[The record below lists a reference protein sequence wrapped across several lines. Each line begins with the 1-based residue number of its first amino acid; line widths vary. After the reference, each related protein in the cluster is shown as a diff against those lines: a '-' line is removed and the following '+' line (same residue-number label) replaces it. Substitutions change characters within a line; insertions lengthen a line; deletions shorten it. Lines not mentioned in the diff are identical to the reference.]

1 MLFEA
6 MDLGAT
12 FVFAISGATSGV
24 RRRLDLFGVLVV
36 AWAAGV
42 AGGIARDLLIG
53 AVPPAAIAQWHYLAA
68 TIAAGLLGF
77 FASTL
82 IARLKTPVLLFDA
95 AGLCLF
101 SVTGTEK
108 ALAWGLDP
116 VMAAVL
122 GMITCIGGGVA
133 RDLLTLQIPTV
144 LRAELYAVA
153 ALAGAG
159 SLSLGFAL
167 GLPHRPVALFA
178 AGLCLFLRPCRFT
191 GAGVC
196 RSPGGRQGSF
206 LKKLTNFRAATRVIR
221 RRRPCRSCG

>member
-167 GLPHRPVALFA
+167 GLSHRPVALFA
-178 AGLCLFLRPCRFT
+178 AGLCLFLRLMSIYRGWRLPIARRT
-191 GAGVC
+191 
-196 RSPGGRQGSF
+196 
-206 LKKLTNFRAATRVIR
+206 TRKF
-221 RRRPCRSCG
+221 PEETD

>member
-42 AGGIARDLLIG
+42 SGGIARDLLIG
-53 AVPPAAIAQWHYLAA
+53 AVPPAAIANWHYLVA
-68 TIAAGLLGF
+68 TVAAGLVGF
-77 FASTL
+77 FASSL
-82 IARLKTPVLLFDA
+82 IDRLHTPVLLFDA
-95 AGLCLF
+95 GGLCLF
-101 SVTGTEK
+101 SVVGTQK

-116 VMAAVL
+116 VMAAIL

-133 RDLLTLQIPTV
+133 RDLLTLQVPVV

-153 ALAGAG
+153 GLAGAG
-159 SLSLGFAL
+159 SISVGFVL
-167 GLPHRPVALFA
+167 GLPMWPVALFG
-178 AGLCLFLRPCRFT
+178 AGLCFFLRLMSIYRGWRLPLPR
-191 GAGVC
+191 AMYKL
-196 RSPGGRQGSF
+196 PGE
-206 LKKLTNFRAATRVIR
+206 TD
-221 RRRPCRSCG
+221 